1 MLLERSFYSQ
11 QVCLTFTL
19 AFSIVM
25 RVIMSTAPITMKKL
39 KDILRLKYA
48 QELTHRQIAKSLSVS
63 ASAVSRYVA
72 RAAKMGIKGWPLDD
86 NWDDATLRK
95 TFLHTKTPLKKHSLP
110 IWQTVQE

>member
-48 QELTHRQIAKSLSVS
+48 QKLTHRQIAKSLSVS
-63 ASAVSRYVA
+63 ASVVSRYAA
-72 RAAKMGIKGWPLDD
+72 RAAQMGISTWPLDD
-86 NWDDATLRK
+86 KWDDATLKR
-95 TFLHTKTPLKKHSLP
+95 TFLHTKAPLKKCNPPRKSE
-110 IWQTVQE
+110 QF